1 MDKSIVHI
9 EIDEYFENIF
19 SHYKSKKRDENEIMC
34 SFFLDT
40 EEVRASICYQIDSMT
55 EELKHFSFDL
65 KITDNIQEFLMKIEE
80 INYFKVINK
89 LNIFYEL
96 IDQKIDGLSF
106 TFSKD
111 FELQSVMLIDQ
122 SFDMNKRI
130 FSSELDT
137 IINTYNLTENDMADI
152 LIAQH
157 INLDSDIIDE
167 VLDIKVPDFND
178 DKKSIVH
185 FLEKFRQRDVKS
197 LHISKKD
204 LINVAIESFADRL
217 TNNNLT
223 FESKVENFEYLIIRC
238 RTRSFT
244 YRLKIITT
252 YNKVKNNLDI
262 TFRAS
267 CGERPGEGYLPYLLQ
282 ITDNENFYSTMEVL
296 KANVNKIKKPIEYV
310 TIDLSSDHS
319 INYLCLNN
327 FVTFDND
334 ELNSMECL
342 SDIMFIKYLYFH
354 YKDVIDSQYLEFFN
368 ATILSNNPPYWRHV
382 IDDFYKHKTD
392 VFAIINMTII

>member
-1 MDKSIVHI
+1 
-9 EIDEYFENIF
+9 
-19 SHYKSKKRDENEIMC
+19 
-34 SFFLDT
+34 L
-40 EEVRASICYQIDSMT
+40 
-55 EELKHFSFDL
+55 DL
-65 KITDNIQEFLMKIEE
+65 KITANIQEFLTKIKE

-96 IDQKIDGLSF
+96 IDQKVDGLSF
-106 TFSKD
+106 TFSND

-122 SFDMNKRI
+122 SFDMRKRI

-137 IINTYNLTENDMADI
+137 IINNYDLTENDMADI

-157 INLDSDIIDE
+157 ISLDSDIIKE
-167 VLDIKVPDFND
+167 VLDIKVPDFD
-178 DKKSIVH
+178 DSKESIVH

-197 LHISKKD
+197 LYLSRND
-204 LINVAIESFADRL
+204 LIKIAIEGFTDRL
-217 TNNNLT
+217 PKNNLT
-223 FESKVENFEYLIIRC
+223 FESKVENLEYLVIKC

-262 TFRAS
+262 TFRTS

-282 ITDNENFYSTMEVL
+282 ITNNKNFYENMKVL
-296 KANVNKIKKPIEYV
+296 KANVNEIKKPIEYV

-334 ELNSMECL
+334 NLTSMDCL
-342 SDIMFIKYLYFH
+342 SDIMFIKYLYLH

-368 ATILSNNPPYWRHV
+368 ASILSNNPPHWRHV
-382 IDDFYKHKTD
+382 IDDFYKHKAD